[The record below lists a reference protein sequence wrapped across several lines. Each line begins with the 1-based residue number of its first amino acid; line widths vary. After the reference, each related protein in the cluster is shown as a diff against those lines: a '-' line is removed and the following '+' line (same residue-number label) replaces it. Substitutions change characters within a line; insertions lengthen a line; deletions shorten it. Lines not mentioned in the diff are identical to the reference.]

1 MHVVRRFLEAFA
13 ANDQE
18 TLRGLFS
25 PEHTF
30 HHTSGPVNRERH
42 LQGISMLGAAFSNIR
57 VTIHD
62 QIAEGDMVATR
73 LTWQAVHS
81 GDFQGNPPTHREIEV
96 SGISI
101 ERIKDGRISE
111 RWFMQDELGMMQQL
125 GLIPPP

>member
-1 MHVVRRFLEAFA
+1 
-13 ANDQE
+13 
-18 TLRGLFS
+18 
-25 PEHTF
+25 
-30 HHTSGPVNRERH
+30 
-42 LQGISMLGAAFSNIR
+42 MLGAAFSNIR

-125 GLIPPP
+125 GLIPPPEPGF